1 MIRKAVIN
9 DIEHINKLGIIFN
22 ENFLATYNV
31 KDYLENE
38 NYIIVV
44 NEDEYVNAFIIMYK
58 NIDYFE
64 LEAIVVDPSARE
76 KGIATNLLNFFIREY
91 SRNEDIILL
100 EVAVNNT
107 AAISLYK
114 KFNFEIINTRKKY
127 YKNVDAYVMKKVI

>member
-38 NYIIVV
+38 NYIVVV

-76 KGIATNLLNFFIREY
+76 RGIATNLLNFFIREY
-91 SRNEDIILL
+91 SENEDIILL